1 MQLGLSLALTAQR
14 GGEPPII
21 TAVVFPSI
29 SLLDDGDTI
38 GPALSANYD
47 QTSNYASSEGT
58 IASAVATITV
68 NGASATTSTEVTFE
82 DVVLLEVLVTDSE
95 SNTRTFRAGRVVP
108 ADVVPGEPDPGEI
121 EDFVLVDNG
130 DSTFSW
136 SGSAISLIEENPDF
150 SWAYDFSEGDGGE
163 ENEVVEPTNPPD
175 SVDGDPITTE
185 NETVVEGDDE
195 ITFTLEVV

>member
-29 SLLDDGDTI
+29 SALDDGDTI

-58 IASAVATITV
+58 IASAVATLTV
-68 NGASATTSTEVTFE
+68 NGSAATTSTEVAFE

-95 SNTRTFRAGRVVP
+95 GNTRTFRAGRVVP
-108 ADVVPGEPDPGEI
+108 AESLPLPGAFGPDDWAIVV
-121 EDFVLVDNG
+121 
-130 DSTFSW
+130 
-136 SGSAISLIEENPDF
+136 
-150 SWAYDFSEGDGGE
+150 SEG
-163 ENEVVEPTNPPD
+163 
-175 SVDGDPITTE
+175 
-185 NETVVEGDDE
+185 ETL
-195 ITFTLEVV
+195 TFNGQPVTFNSTPVTFEAAA